1 MQKVSNTETFE
12 KERQVSSYFY
22 AHAWSV
28 LLMCEQYWY
37 YYITNLFTLNLRN
50 YRFGYVLYLCVKH

>member
-28 LLMCEQYWY
+28 LLMCEQYW
-37 YYITNLFTLNLRN
+37 
-50 YRFGYVLYLCVKH
+50 GYVLLYYQPFYP